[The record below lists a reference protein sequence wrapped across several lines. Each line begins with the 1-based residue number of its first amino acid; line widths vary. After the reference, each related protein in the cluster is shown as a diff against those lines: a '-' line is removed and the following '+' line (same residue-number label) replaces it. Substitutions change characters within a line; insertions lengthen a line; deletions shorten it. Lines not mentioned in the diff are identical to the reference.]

1 MHNKYNRGGLFE
13 WSVSA
18 DEKNSS
24 RNVLEVQQGNFV
36 LPRDYYLNK
45 TDDDEVIVAYLNY
58 MTTVGVLLGGDEAT
72 TRRQMKDVIALE
84 RRISQ
89 VSLIRYLWNCL

>member
-24 RNVLEVQQGNFV
+24 RNVLEVQQGNFL

-58 MTTVGVLLGGDEAT
+58 MTMIGVLLGGEEAT
-72 TRRQMKDVIALE
+72 VRRQMKDVIALE

-89 VSLIRYLWNCL
+89 VSLTNVLF